1 MRRKKMRNYKNIRT
15 LQDLQAKKLE
25 LKVEYK
31 LKQTLL
37 VADGKTYLHQFTPA
51 ALFKK
56 YVTPNNLFK
65 VDDKLNISGTAMS
78 VLLPMFMNKTIFRGA
93 GFLTKAAVGLVSGK
107 VGKSL
112 DAEHLSGIFNS
123 VKGWFSKNK
132 EKKARKFVDYGIPPD
147 SETY

>member
-1 MRRKKMRNYKNIRT
+1 MRSYKNIRT

-25 LKVEYK
+25 LKVEYT
-31 LKQTLL
+31 LKQGILKVDT
-37 VADGKTYLHQFTPA
+37 KNFLHQFTPG
-51 ALFKK
+51 ALIKK
-56 YVTPNNLFK
+56 YITPGNLFK

-78 VLLPMFMNKTIFRGA
+78 LLLPLFMNKTLFRGA

-123 VKGWFSKNK
+123 VKGWFSKRK
-132 EKKARKFVDYGIPPD
+132 EKKAKKFVDYGIPPD